1 MNINNDDKSYNIN
14 DIGINTSNINNHIH
28 HVIGNDNIN
37 KKILETVKLKLAI
50 STFDKK
56 ESINMVSNKRS
67 FFKTAAIAC
76 CALFV
81 TSGVAMATDLGEHL
95 KNIFWP
101 NSSEGVITAVQHGYV
116 SNIKTDYQDS
126 DGIAVKID
134 TVLMDD
140 FNFIIDFNIK
150 LDEKYD
156 INKFKSLYLK
166 DLKVV
171 DEMGKIVFVT
181 HESEE
186 WKNYLGGHSYSI
198 NVKNENELIATF
210 IASGNPEAFP
220 KINKLFITFSQI
232 KCYSNIDMDNKI
244 YNGNWNFEIDLPKEF
259 ANRETIDYNVKKC
272 NDNKTT
278 LSKAVLSNTGSRI
291 ELTTFTDKID
301 YDIIHSSEAGRQIFK
316 EVYLKTSDGKI
327 FSPTARSDGDGNL
340 SLSSNNTIDF
350 YQTFNLT
357 KYEATDKLTVVLV
370 TNKNEKINIELER

>member
-1 MNINNDDKSYNIN
+1 MNSNINNDNIN
-14 DIGINTSNINNHIH
+14 E
-28 HVIGNDNIN
+28 
-37 KKILETVKLKLAI
+37 KISEAVKLKLAI
-50 STFDKK
+50 SAFDKK
-56 ESINMVSNKRS
+56 ESINMVSNKKS

-126 DGIAVKID
+126 NGIAVKID

-150 LDEKYD
+150 LEEKYD
-156 INKFKSLYLK
+156 INEFKNLYLK

-171 DEMGKIVFVT
+171 DETGKIVFVT

-186 WKNYLGGHSYSI
+186 WKNYLGAYSYSI
-198 NVKNENELIATF
+198 NEKNENELIVTF
-210 IASGNPEAFP
+210 IASGNPEPFP
-220 KINKLFITFSQI
+220 KSNKLFVTFSQI
-232 KCYSNIDMDNKI
+232 ECYTKYNVDNKI
-244 YNGNWNFEIDLPKEF
+244 YDGNWNFEIDIPEEF
-259 ANRETIDYNVKKC
+259 ANRETINYNFKKC

-278 LSKAVLSNTGSRI
+278 FSNAVLSNTGFRI
-291 ELTTFTDKID
+291 ELTTSTDKID
-301 YDIIHSSEAGRQIFK
+301 YDVIHSSQSDRRIFK
-316 EVYLKTSDGKI
+316 EIYVKTNDGKI
-327 FSPTARSDGDGNL
+327 FGPTARSDGDGNL

-357 KYEATDKLTVVLV
+357 KYDATDEITVVLV
-370 TNKNEKINIELER
+370 TNKGEKISVELER

>member
-1 MNINNDDKSYNIN
+1 MNN
-14 DIGINTSNINNHIH
+14 
-28 HVIGNDNIN
+28 NIN
-37 KKILETVKLKLAI
+37 KKISEKVKLKLAI
-50 STFDKK
+50 SAFDKK
-56 ESINMVSNKRS
+56 ESINMVSNKKS
-67 FFKTAAIAC
+67 FSKTAAVAC

-101 NSSEGVITAVQHGYV
+101 NSSEGVTTAVQNGYI
-116 SNIKTDYQDS
+116 SNIKTDYQNS
-126 DGIAVKID
+126 NGIEIKVD
-134 TVLMDD
+134 TVLIDD
-140 FNFIIDFNIK
+140 FNFIMDFNIK
-150 LDEKYD
+150 LNEKYD
-156 INKFKSLYLK
+156 INEFKNLYLK

-171 DEMGKIVFVT
+171 DETGKIVFVT

-210 IASGNPEAFP
+210 IASGNPEPFP
-220 KINKLFITFSQI
+220 KINKLFITFSKI
-232 KCYSNIDMDNKI
+232 KCYSNTDVDSKI

-278 LSKAVLSNTGSRI
+278 LSKAVLSNTGFRI

-301 YDIIHSSEAGRQIFK
+301 YNVIHSSQGDRRIFK
-316 EVYLKTSDGKI
+316 EVYVKTNDGKI
-327 FSPTARSDGDGNL
+327 FGPTARSDGDGNL

-357 KYEATDKLTVVLV
+357 KYDATDEITVVLV
-370 TNKNEKINIELER
+370 TNKGEKISIELER